1 MYGINMLSIW
11 NAMYFMRYYIKND
24 DVFEYNVRMKIQ
36 VDYHDS
42 LYRVYICVF
51 KSKYI
56 DRDLQ
61 ISYSFFLIINDVNSS
76 YLNEQSIKCLTEFY
90 ELLLR

>member
-1 MYGINMLSIW
+1 
-11 NAMYFMRYYIKND
+11 MYFTRY
-24 DVFEYNVRMKIQ
+24 DVFDYNVKMKMQ
-36 VDYHDS
+36 VDFHDS

-61 ISYSFFLIINDVNSS
+61 ISYSFFSIINDVNSS
-76 YLNEQSIKCLTEFY
+76 YLNEQSIQYLTEFY

>member
-1 MYGINMLSIW
+1 
-11 NAMYFMRYYIKND
+11 
-24 DVFEYNVRMKIQ
+24 MKMQ
-36 VDYHDS
+36 ADFHDS
-42 LYRVYICVF
+42 LYRVYISVF

-61 ISYSFFLIINDVNSS
+61 ISYSFFSIINDVNSS
-76 YLNEQSIKCLTEFY
+76 YLNEQSVQCLTEFY